1 MFFQAAAKEDSDKKR
16 EERERETLQRR
27 IKLIVDIV
35 QKCQKAML
43 DSFLCVR

>member
-1 MFFQAAAKEDSDKKR
+1 MFFQAAAQEDSDKKKGK
-16 EERERETLQRR
+16 RERVQRR